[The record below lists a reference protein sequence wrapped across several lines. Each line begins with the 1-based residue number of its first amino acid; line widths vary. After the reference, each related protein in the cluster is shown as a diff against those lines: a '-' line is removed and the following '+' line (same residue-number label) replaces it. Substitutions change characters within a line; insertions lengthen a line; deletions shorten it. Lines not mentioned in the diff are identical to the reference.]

1 MPPVTKE
8 TPALIQRSNA
18 DLMASLGIRRLG
30 LSVRIL
36 WIALTLATQMESI
49 EPLFTT
55 QFTLTTPL

>member
-8 TPALIQRSNA
+8 TPARIQRSNA
-18 DLMASLGIRRLG
+18 DLMESLGIRHLG

-36 WIALTLATQMESI
+36 WIALTLATQTESI

-55 QFTLTTPL
+55 QSTLTMPR